1 MISHLCP
8 SCRRVNAADAQRC
21 RTCGAELADADT
33 QRMPLQ
39 PLGATSSAGALWL
52 DDLGEPQRALR
63 PVHDPKA
70 ASPLL
75 TLREIRLPPAPSV
88 VVQPPAEELVV
99 SDPVVQPPLTPET
112 PIRSTSGTPLVA
124 DAAARSARKAANRA
138 KVRRARLR
146 GASAA
151 NGTTPAVPEV
161 LVLEADDS
169 AREQL
174 CRLLQ
179 AFGFGVRTARDA
191 AEASALAASRPF
203 VAAFVDIALA
213 TADGGD
219 GIDLCKHVRE
229 ASGRRGGGA
238 PVLVLAVA
246 KLRPVDRVRAKLAG
260 CDETILKP
268 ATRGSVARLL
278 DARGIALPSDARR
291 I

>member
-1 MISHLCP
+1 MRSMISHLCP
-8 SCRRVNAADAQRC
+8 SCRRFNAADAQRC
-21 RTCGAELADADT
+21 RTCGAELLDADT
-33 QRMPLQ
+33 QRMPLH
-39 PLGATSSAGALWL
+39 PLAATSSAGALWL

-63 PVHDPKA
+63 PIHDPKA
-70 ASPLL
+70 MSPLL
-75 TLREIRLPPAPSV
+75 TLREIQLPP
-88 VVQPPAEELVV
+88 
-99 SDPVVQPPLTPET
+99 
-112 PIRSTSGTPLVA
+112 
-124 DAAARSARKAANRA
+124 AAARSARKAANRA

-151 NGTTPAVPEV
+151 NGTTSTAPEV

-174 CRLLQ
+174 CGLLQ

-191 AEASALAASRPF
+191 AGASALLASRPF

-213 TADGGD
+213 AADGGD
-219 GIDLCKHVRE
+219 GIALCKQVRE
-229 ASGRRGGGA
+229 ASERRDSGA
-238 PVLVLAVA
+238 LVLVLVVA

-291 I
+291 T

>member
-1 MISHLCP
+1 
-8 SCRRVNAADAQRC
+8 
-21 RTCGAELADADT
+21 
-33 QRMPLQ
+33 MPLQ

-52 DDLGEPQRALR
+52 DDLGEPQRAR
-63 PVHDPKA
+63 PIHDPKA
-70 ASPLL
+70 PSPSL

-229 ASGRRGGGA
+229 ASGRRSGGA